1 MVVFDTRSLNGTR
14 IWLSDKQLLDACL
27 QICLSSCAVSA
38 LRRPVSFFLL
48 YPSGFRKYVETR
60 RAFNYGAMGSIIGHE
75 VMHGFDNLGKDYDTD
90 GNMRRWLSDEWQKKF
105 DERARCFVKQY
116 DNTSVLLY
124 TDKGAFRTYLKSNG
138 TLTLSENLAD
148 YGGLQLAFKL
158 VGDDIRFRCHGTQQS
173 GVFHKS

>member
-1 MVVFDTRSLNGTR
+1 
-14 IWLSDKQLLDACL
+14 
-27 QICLSSCAVSA
+27 
-38 LRRPVSFFLL
+38 
-48 YPSGFRKYVETR
+48 
-60 RAFNYGAMGSIIGHE
+60 MGSIIGHE